1 MATEH
6 LAHLLLTGE
15 FFSVMCYNY
24 SMKKKTTTKIPKI
37 LQTSE
42 GTGGVSLTVTGIG
55 ALLIIYVLESVGIT
69 VDKGEVITLVDNIA
83 TMVAMG
89 VTVYGAARKIINAIK

>member
-1 MATEH
+1 MAKT
-6 LAHLLLTGE
+6 
-15 FFSVMCYNY
+15 
-24 SMKKKTTTKIPKI
+24 KTTIPKI

-42 GTGGVSLTVTGIG
+42 GTGKISLTVTGIA
-55 ALLIIYVLESVGIT
+55 ALLIIYVLQSVGVT
-69 VDKGEVITLVDNIA
+69 VDQGEVVELVNGIA